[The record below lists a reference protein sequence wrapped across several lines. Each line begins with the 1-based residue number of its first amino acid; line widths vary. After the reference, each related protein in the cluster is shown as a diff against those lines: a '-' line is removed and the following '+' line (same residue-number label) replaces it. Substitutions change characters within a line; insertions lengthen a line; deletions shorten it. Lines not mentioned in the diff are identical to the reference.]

1 MERINMAAPRYGRR
15 KDKNQNE
22 LVTILQS
29 MGVQVI
35 DLSQVGDDLPDTL
48 LIWNGVLKFAEIK
61 NPENWYGK
69 GGLND
74 NQKRFAIRHG
84 VDIYVLRTIDDC
96 KKFVNSR
103 FRRDLIYSPTS
114 DDILRLSEHG
124 V

>member
-1 MERINMAAPRYGRR
+1 MAAPRYGRR

-22 LVTILQS
+22 LVSILQS

-35 DLSQVGDDLPDTL
+35 DLSQVGDDIPDTL
-48 LIWNGVLKFAEIK
+48 LICRGVLEFAEIK

-74 NQKRFAIRHG
+74 NQKSFAINNG

-96 KKFVNSR
+96 RQYVNAET
-103 FRRDLIYSPTS
+103 RDILYCPTAE
-114 DDILRLSEHG
+114 DILRLSKQRRKR
-124 V
+124 